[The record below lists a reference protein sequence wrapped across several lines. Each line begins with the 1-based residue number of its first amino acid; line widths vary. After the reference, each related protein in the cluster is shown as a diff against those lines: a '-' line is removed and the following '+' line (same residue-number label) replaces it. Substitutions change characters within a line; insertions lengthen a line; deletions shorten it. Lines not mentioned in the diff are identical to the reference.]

1 MLKISLIF
9 AICFSICSFAIE
21 KPKWV
26 DDVSKG
32 CTKKEICAQGEGT
45 NREAASLNANL
56 AISKIL
62 DNKIESKFTS
72 KIESENSKLS
82 ESINEEIKQVTAS
95 ALSGVEINKFY
106 EEGEKVYALAVLDK
120 TKAAKTIKKEIDS
133 IDEKMLALSKDSES
147 SSKVKLEG
155 LYLKRELLER
165 KHNFFTGADLPSPLK
180 YEDVFNSKKDAT
192 KNMIVHVYLDEDE
205 PKLVEQ
211 ALAKEI
217 SGLGYKVTRG
227 QVRHTDSTHIVTGE
241 VLADKEYM
249 QVEGFEKY
257 NFHAKISAMNA
268 KRVGTGEFQ
277 YSVTESGR
285 NFSQASDKAMP
296 KIKEEIKEKIVD
308 LKID

>member
-1 MLKISLIF
+1 MFKASFKLALCF
-9 AICFSICSFAIE
+9 CAIVYATE
-21 KPKWV
+21 KPKWI
-26 DDVSKG
+26 DDVTKG
-32 CTKKEICAQGEGT
+32 CSKKEICAQGEGA

-62 DNKIESKFTS
+62 DNKIESKFSS

-82 ESINEEIKQVTAS
+82 ESINEEVKEVTAS
-95 ALSGVEINKFY
+95 ALSGVEVNKFY
-106 EEGEKVYALAVLDK
+106 EEGEKVYALAVLVK
-120 TKAAKTIKKEIDS
+120 SKAAKTLKKEIDS
-133 IDEKMLALSKDSES
+133 IDEKMLALSKDSDS

-155 LYLKRELLER
+155 LYLKREILER
-165 KHNFFTGADLPSPLK
+165 KHNFFTGIDFPSPLK
-180 YEDVFNSKKDAT
+180 YEDIFKSKKEAT

-217 SGLGYKVTRG
+217 TGLGYKVTRG
-227 QVRHTDSTHIVTGE
+227 QVRHADSTHIVTGE

-277 YSVTESGR
+277 YSVTETGR